1 MKLSQL
7 KIEPH
12 LIEAFISHLK
22 RNGYAVVVAKNE
34 KQPHWVNHG
43 LTPDES
49 HITELDEFGNLIVPV
64 GLHKS
69 ALEFLCVPTT
79 K

>member
-7 KIEPH
+7 KIEPR
-12 LIEAFISHLK
+12 LIEAFLSYLK
-22 RNGYAVVVAKNE
+22 RNGHEVGTSKND
-34 KQPHWVNHG
+34 KQPYWINHKDF
-43 LTPDES
+43 PNQS
-49 HITELDEFGNLIVPV
+49 HIVELDKFGNLIVPE

>member
-7 KIEPH
+7 KIEPR
-12 LIEAFISHLK
+12 LVEAFLSYLT
-22 RNGYAVVVAKNE
+22 RNGYAVVASKNQT
-34 KQPHWVNHG
+34 QPYWINH
-43 LTPDES
+43 TDFPSQS
-49 HITELDEFGNLIVPV
+49 HIIELDKFGNLIVPE